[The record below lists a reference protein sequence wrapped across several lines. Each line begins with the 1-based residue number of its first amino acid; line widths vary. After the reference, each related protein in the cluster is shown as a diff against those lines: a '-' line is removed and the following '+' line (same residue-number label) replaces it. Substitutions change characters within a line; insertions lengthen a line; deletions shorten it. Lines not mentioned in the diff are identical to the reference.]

1 VGPPIHQFLYE
12 VEREEKFSLLLSCLA
27 EQKPESAI
35 VFCNLKVT
43 VAELA
48 EALENEGLSSASLHG
63 DLDQNDRD
71 RVMAKF
77 RNGSLRVLVAT
88 DVAARGIDVADLD
101 LVVNFEL
108 PKPDIYVHRIGR
120 TGRAGKSGVAIS
132 FLSPGEGYKV
142 RLIEE
147 KTGQQLEVVMAPKL
161 EASAEIPREAKMV
174 TLYIG
179 GGRKDKLRP
188 GDILGALTG
197 EAGAL
202 PAAQVGKIEIHDR
215 FAYVAVDKEIAE
227 SALEALRN
235 GKIKGRKFRCE
246 MVL

>member
-1 VGPPIHQFLYE
+1 
-12 VEREEKFSLLLSCLA
+12 
-27 EQKPESAI
+27 
-35 VFCNLKVT
+35 
-43 VAELA
+43 
-48 EALENEGLSSASLHG
+48 
-63 DLDQNDRD
+63 
-71 RVMAKF
+71 
-77 RNGSLRVLVAT
+77 
-88 DVAARGIDVADLD
+88 
-101 LVVNFEL
+101 
-108 PKPDIYVHRIGR
+108 
-120 TGRAGKSGVAIS
+120 
-132 FLSPGEGYKV
+132 V

-147 KTGQQLEVVMAPKL
+147 KTGQQLEVVTAPKL
-161 EASAEIPREAKMV
+161 GPSAEIPREAKMV

-197 EAGAL
+197 EAGGLLAG
-202 PAAQVGKIEIHDR
+202 QVGKIEIHDR